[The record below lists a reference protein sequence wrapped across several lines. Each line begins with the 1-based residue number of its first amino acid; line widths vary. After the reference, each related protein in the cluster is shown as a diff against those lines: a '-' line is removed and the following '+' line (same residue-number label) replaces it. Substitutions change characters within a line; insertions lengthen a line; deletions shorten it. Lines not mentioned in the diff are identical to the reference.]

1 MKRSEIRERSI
12 SLNAAPDFIR
22 ATRKKRKRNAVRRC
36 SVTTA
41 AFGLRHAPYG
51 ARTTSGVPPRLLPKG
66 VIVPKAQLGPGFPGQ
81 TPKLA
86 SYPRQRRPQ
95 LQRAPRTPV
104 IVPAG

>member
-22 ATRKKRKRNAVRRC
+22 ATKKKRKRNAVRRC

-51 ARTTSGVPPRLLPKG
+51 ARTSSGVPPRLCPKG
-66 VIVPKAQLGPGFPGQ
+66 VVVPKAQLGPGFVDTITESGAC
-81 TPKLA
+81 TASAVSTYSEHLA
-86 SYPRQRRPQ
+86 RRS
-95 LQRAPRTPV
+95 
-104 IVPAG
+104 